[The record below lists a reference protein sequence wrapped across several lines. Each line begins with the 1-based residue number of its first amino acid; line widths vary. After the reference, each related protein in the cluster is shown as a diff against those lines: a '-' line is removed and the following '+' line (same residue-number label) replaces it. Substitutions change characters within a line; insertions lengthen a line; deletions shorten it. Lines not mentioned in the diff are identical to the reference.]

1 MFYNEASMPSIVD
14 IEDRLAHADLASLPP
29 LRFGVLRN
37 ITVESIEP
45 YLQFLACDMGFR
57 AEVTFGGFDN
67 FFQEAIGCVPGIM
80 QKKLDVVLLFTPVCA
95 LSSKLYVGFAGL
107 TSGEISEE
115 FQRLKVLFS
124 TVVKGI
130 RAQTEG
136 MILWHGIESP
146 VYPALGI
153 KDSQLQNGQAALFA
167 RLNEELRAALALT
180 SNAFLVNTQTCLAR
194 LGTRL
199 FYDTRYW
206 HLARAP
212 YSRKGLVEI
221 ALEDFKFIRSMK
233 GITRKCLVLDCDNTL
248 WGGIVGEDGVA
259 GIKLGH
265 NHPGSAFLE
274 FQQEVLSHY
283 HRGVILALCSKNNEE
298 DVWEVF
304 DKHPDMVLKREH
316 IAAWRINWAD
326 KPSNLRALA
335 SQLNI
340 GCDSLFFVDDS
351 DFECNLVRQQLSEV
365 QVLQLPKDRP
375 GEYRWLLAA
384 CGAFDLPYLTEEDR
398 QRGTLYQA
406 ENIRSLARAETADL
420 EGYCRSLGMAL
431 EIGYADAFT
440 IPRIAQQTQK
450 TNQFNLTTR
459 RYTEADITKFNESA
473 DHEVFWLKV
482 TDKFGDMGIVGSCVV
497 YYRSDTTVVDTLLMS
512 CRALGRGVESRFFSE
527 VMHLARQ
534 RGARHMLGQYIATA
548 KNAQVAGFFTSIG
561 FKPTAANGDV
571 GEWFTFDLKSL
582 MTLDADVFSSVKVTP
597 RAR

>member
-1 MFYNEASMPSIVD
+1 MFYTEAPLPTLLD
-14 IEDRLAHADLASLPP
+14 IEERLARPDVAALPLLRLA
-29 LRFGVLRN
+29 VLRN
-37 ITVESIEP
+37 VTIESIEP
-45 YLQFLACDMGFR
+45 YLQYLACDMGFR
-57 AEVTFGGFDN
+57 AEVVFGGFDN
-67 FFQEAIGCVPGIM
+67 FVQESLGSSPDIFQGA
-80 QKKLDVVLLFTPVCA
+80 LDAVLVFTPLPA
-95 LSSKLYVGFAGL
+95 LSPLLDTGFAGL
-107 TSGEISEE
+107 SPVQADDECKRI
-115 FQRLKVLFS
+115 VALFGA
-124 TVVKGI
+124 VVNGI
-130 RAQTEG
+130 RAQTDA
-136 MILWHGIESP
+136 MILWHGMEAP
-146 VYPALGI
+146 VYAALGI
-153 KDSQLQNGQAALFA
+153 QDAQLQGGQTALVA
-167 RLNEELRAALALT
+167 RLNEGLRAALAAV
-180 SNAFLVNTQTCLAR
+180 SNAFMVNTQACLAR
-194 LGTRL
+194 VGARQ

-212 YSRKGLVEI
+212 YSRKGLAEI
-221 ALEDFKFIRSMK
+221 AFEDFKFIRSMK
-233 GITRKCLVLDCDNTL
+233 GRTRKCLVLDCDNTL

-265 NHPGSAFLE
+265 NHPGSAFVE

-351 DFECNLVRQQLSEV
+351 DFECNLVRQQMPEV

-375 GEYRWLLAA
+375 GENRWLLAA

-398 QRGTLYQA
+398 QRGALYQA
-406 ENIRSLARAETADL
+406 ENIRSLARTETTDL
-420 EGYCRSLGMAL
+420 DAYCRSLGMAL

-459 RYTEADITKFNESA
+459 RYTEADIARFSESA
-473 DHEVFWLKV
+473 DHDVLWLKV

-497 YYRSDTTVVDTLLMS
+497 SYQGDAAMVDTLLMS
-512 CRALGRGVESRFFSE
+512 CRALGRGVEARFVSV

-534 RGARHMLGQYIATA
+534 RGARYMLGQYIATA
-548 KNAQVAGFFTSIG
+548 KNAQVAGFFVSLG
-561 FKPTAANGDV
+561 FKATASDVEV
-571 GEWFTFDLKSL
+571 GEWFTFDLESL
-582 MTLDADVFSSVKVTP
+582 PPTDAGVFSSVKVP
-597 RAR
+597 SSA

>member
-1 MFYNEASMPSIVD
+1 MFYTEAPLPTLLDIV
-14 IEDRLAHADLASLPP
+14 ERLARPDVAAFPLLRLAVS
-29 LRFGVLRN
+29 RN
-37 ITVESIEP
+37 VTIESIEP
-45 YLQFLACDMGFR
+45 YLQYLACDMGFR
-57 AEVTFGGFDN
+57 AEVVLGGFDN
-67 FFQEAIGCVPGIM
+67 FVQESLGSAPDIFRGA
-80 QKKLDVVLLFTPVCA
+80 LDAVLVFTPLPA
-95 LSSKLYVGFAGL
+95 LSPLLDTGFAGL
-107 TSGEISEE
+107 SPVQADDECKRI
-115 FQRLKVLFS
+115 VALFGA
-124 TVVKGI
+124 VVNGI
-130 RAQTEG
+130 RAQTDA
-136 MILWHGIESP
+136 MILWHGMEVP
-146 VYPALGI
+146 VYAALGI
-153 KDSQLQNGQAALFA
+153 QDAQLQGGQAALVA
-167 RLNEELRAALALT
+167 RLNEGLRAALAAVG
-180 SNAFLVNTQTCLAR
+180 NAFMVNTQACLAR
-194 LGTRL
+194 VGARQ

-212 YSRKGLVEI
+212 YSRKGLAEI
-221 ALEDFKFIRSMK
+221 AFEDFKFIRSLK
-233 GITRKCLVLDCDNTL
+233 GRTRKCLVLDCDNTL

-259 GIKLGH
+259 GIKLGQ
-265 NHPGSAFLE
+265 NHPGSAFVE

-351 DFECNLVRQQLSEV
+351 DFECNLVRQQMPEV
-365 QVLQLPKDRP
+365 QVLQLPKERP

-398 QRGTLYQA
+398 QRGALYQA
-406 ENIRSLARAETADL
+406 ENIRSLARTETTDL
-420 EGYCRSLGMAL
+420 DAYCRSLGMAL

-459 RYTEADITKFNESA
+459 RYTEADIARFSESA
-473 DHEVFWLKV
+473 EHDVLWLKV

-497 YYRSDTTVVDTLLMS
+497 SYQGDAAVVGTLLMS
-512 CRALGRGVESRFFSE
+512 CRALGRGVEARFVSE

-534 RGARHMLGQYIATA
+534 RGAQHMLGQYIATA
-548 KNAQVAGFFTSIG
+548 KNAQVAGFFVSLG
-561 FKPTAANGDV
+561 FKATASDGEV
-571 GEWFTFDLKSL
+571 GEWFTFDLESL
-582 MTLDADVFSSVKVTP
+582 PPIDAGVFSSVKVP
-597 RAR
+597 PSA